1 MKKLFYCPKSISKIK
16 RGKRET
22 HEMVVENFYST
33 GSKIKNYISDTEIQ
47 RNREF
52 LSFGYWENNTKT
64 YLDAADNLL
73 QFFIENSDI
82 KNASKILNVAC
93 GYGTETFAFYNV
105 FKPAMILGID
115 ITKQHV
121 EYANE
126 KARVLKL
133 EKKIKFYHADACI
146 LDFPDNSFSHILG
159 IEGPAHFNS
168 REKFFNSAYRVL
180 NKNGELLL
188 TDIIG
193 VKEFKTKKGF
203 QKYIMNFSG
212 KKWHIPK
219 ANWVDENSYKQQ
231 LNHAGLKVIFL
242 QLIGDKVFPGY
253 ANNAFSFRTIKTR
266 IGQRGIFGTIGLTI
280 ISYLLNYLYKKGII
294 EYIYVKAQK

>member
-1 MKKLFYCPKSISKIK
+1 MKKLIYCPKFILKIRRRRRK
-16 RGKRET
+16 T
-22 HEMVVENFYST
+22 HEMVVEKFYSI
-33 GSKIKNYISDTEIQ
+33 GSKIENYITDKQLQ
-47 RNREF
+47 RNKEF
-52 LSFGYWENNTKT
+52 LSFGYWKNNTKT
-64 YLDAADNLL
+64 YINAAENLL
-73 QFFIENSDI
+73 QFFIKNSEI
-82 KNASKILNVAC
+82 KKVSKIANVAC

-105 FKPAMILGID
+105 FKPTMIIGID

-121 EYANE
+121 DYANE
-126 KARVLKL
+126 KSRVLNL
-133 EKKIKFYHADACI
+133 EKKVKFYHGNACI
-146 LDFPDNSFSHILG
+146 LDFPDNTFSHILG

-193 VKEFKTKKGF
+193 GREFKTKKGI

-212 KKWHIPK
+212 KKWHVPK
-219 ANWVDENSYKQQ
+219 VNWVDENTYKQQ
-231 LNHAGLKVIFL
+231 LNQAGLKVIFL
-242 QLIGDKVFPGY
+242 KLIGNKVFPGY
-253 ANNAFSFRTIKTR
+253 ANNAFSFKTIKTR
-266 IGQRGIFGTIGLTI
+266 IRQRGIFGTIGLTI